1 VLRMECIN
9 SEGNI
14 VSSSN
19 KYYYRFNTILSLL
32 RLGGIP
38 LTKKSTTKVTMVYNV
53 TIIVC
58 FYITN
63 VCLCMDAF
71 VHRREL
77 VECMKKIRLVIPLQL
92 VMWTHFSLR

>member
-1 VLRMECIN
+1 MERIN
-9 SEGNI
+9 NKTKTL
-14 VSSSN
+14 SSRN
-19 KYYYRFNTILSLL
+19 RYHYRFNTILSLL

-38 LTKKSTTKVTMVYNV
+38 IKKKSTTKVTTIYNV

-77 VECMKKIRLVIPLQL
+77 VECMKKIRLIYPAQI
-92 VMWTHFSLR
+92 VMWTHFSIR